1 MASLVGV
8 LRRKRGRK
16 WTKTWRKGRRDENI
30 RKRGEGNRPE
40 FADALANIHIL
51 EARFFSDSRS
61 ILGPFWPIVALLV
74 LIEPSRGRVGCLG
87 DVFGES
93 LASLVGFL
101 RRLSAPEREGTKIDE
116 NVARGGRRHLQT
128 L

>member
-1 MASLVGV
+1 MDEDVA
-8 LRRKRGRK
+8 
-16 WTKTWRKGRRDENI
+16 KGRRDENR
-30 RKRGEGNRPE
+30 RKRGEGNRPD

-51 EARFFSDSRS
+51 KARFFSDSRS
-61 ILGPFWPIVALLV
+61 ILGSFWSILALLV
-74 LIEPSRGRVGCLG
+74 LMEPSRGRVGCLG

-93 LASLVGFL
+93 LASLAGFS

-116 NVARGGRRHLQT
+116 NVARGIRRFLQT